1 MWPTSCQGVL
11 YLSSYGKTTQV
22 RPVAR
27 GSIILT
33 FREATDLAAGGKEM
47 RSSHVK
53 AQMTTSKDAKQVRR
67 ERVNAS
73 TFLSERVR

>member
-1 MWPTSCQGVL
+1 M
-11 YLSSYGKTTQV
+11 
-22 RPVAR
+22 AR

-33 FREATDLAAGGKEM
+33 FREATDLAAGEKEM